1 MTLMAAM
8 LLRNGVFSIIL
19 VLMAATISGITR
31 ARLKSAIWTRACHVW
46 APTTSVKFSCDG
58 AGERTTKSKET
69 SMLSGFKSRWI
80 TR

>member
-8 LLRNGVFSIIL
+8 LPRGCAFPRIL
-19 VLMAATISGITR
+19 VLTAYTFSGITR

-46 APTTSVKFSCDG
+46 GPTTSVKFSSDG
-58 AGERTTKSKET
+58 AGEHTAKSKET
-69 SMLSGFKSRWI
+69 SMLSGFRSRWI